1 MTTTLLALAW
11 SLVTAAVAAVNVPP
25 RPSEASEP
33 ARRPRHLPG
42 LTRSEGR
49 APWGEVEP
57 RRREV
62 RWKGAGDAHER
73 EPAAPRRGDGVLAGI
88 GVAAVRGAAQALG
101 RSGWIPA
108 DPRAVGAGIVFA
120 GLMVAV
126 LPAVWPG
133 AVVVGVLPTLV
144 ARARRG
150 RVRAAA
156 GRAVLDELPEV
167 IDLLGLA
174 VAAGLTAPLAVAAV
188 GRRGP
193 GALAAALGEA
203 SAEAA
208 KRGRR
213 LADVLD
219 DVPAAL
225 GAGGDGAR
233 PLLAALADSSR
244 HGTSLGSQALQARR
258 HRAEERAR
266 RVPILLL
273 FPLIT
278 CTLPALG
285 LLTIAPLAVGA
296 LRDLRA

>member
-1 MTTTLLALAW
+1 MLAG
-11 SLVTAAVAAVNVPP
+11 LVVAAF
-25 RPSEASEP
+25 P
-33 ARRPRHLPG
+33 AL
-42 LTRSEGR
+42 
-49 APWGEVEP
+49 
-57 RRREV
+57 
-62 RWKGAGDAHER
+62 
-73 EPAAPRRGDGVLAGI
+73 
-88 GVAAVRGAAQALG
+88 
-101 RSGWIPA
+101 
-108 DPRAVGAGIVFA
+108 
-120 GLMVAV
+120 
-126 LPAVWPG
+126 WPG
-133 AVVVGVLPTLV
+133 AVVVGVLPTLG

-167 IDLLGLA
+167 VDLLGLA

-193 GALAAALGEA
+193 GPLAAALGEA

-208 KRGRR
+208 RRGRR

-244 HGTSLGSQALQARR
+244 HGTSLGPSLERLATEARTARR

-273 FPLIT
+273 FPLVT

>member
-1 MTTTLLALAW
+1 MTTTLLALVW
-11 SLVTAAVAAVNVPP
+11 SALTAMTAAYCIIPGP
-25 RPSEASEP
+25 RSSEASEP
-33 ARRPRHLPG
+33 AGWPGAADAPEMGPADGQLTERAVARH
-42 LTRSEGR
+42 
-49 APWGEVEP
+49 
-57 RRREV
+57 
-62 RWKGAGDAHER
+62 GACA
-73 EPAAPRRGDGVLAGI
+73 LARL
-88 GVAAVRGAAQALG
+88 GVAAARGAAQAVG
-101 RSGWIPA
+101 RPGRVPA
-108 DPRAVGAGIVFA
+108 DPGAVGAGIVLA
-120 GLMVAV
+120 GLVVAV

-144 ARARRG
+144 SRARRG

-156 GRAVLDELPEV
+156 GRSVLDELPEV

-203 SAEAA
+203 SVAA
-208 KRGRR
+208 NQGRR

-219 DVPAAL
+219 EVPDAL

-233 PLLAALADSSR
+233 PLLAALADASR
-244 HGTSLGSQALQARR
+244 HGTSLGPGLERLAAEARTARR

-273 FPLIT
+273 FPLVT